1 MSEIATYPSLENKVV
16 IITGGASGIGENIVE
31 HFMMQNSKVAFLDI
45 QEKLGNELVN
55 KIENKY
61 NKKPIFIKCNLKNI
75 NELKSS
81 IELVKNKLG
90 PIHTLINNAANDERH
105 DLDSVT
111 PEYWDDRMNIN
122 LKHYFFATQ
131 AVYKDMKK
139 KGSGTIVNIGSF
151 SWMLAQGGMPG
162 YTTAKSAIMGLTRTL
177 ARDLGEYNIRV
188 NCVVPGWIITERQ
201 KKLWLTPEIEKKQ
214 LERQCIKRM
223 LKPDDISKAV
233 LFFASDQS
241 SGCTAQN
248 YIVDGGI
255 VN

>member
-1 MSEIATYPSLENKVV
+1 MKEIATYPSLENKVIV
-16 IITGGASGIGENIVE
+16 ITGGASGIGENIVE
-31 HFMMQNSKVAFLDI
+31 HFIMQKSVVAFLDI
-45 QEKLGNELVN
+45 DENLGKELVI
-55 KIENKY
+55 KLEKKY
-61 NKKPIFIKCNLKNI
+61 KSKLYFIKCDLKNI
-75 NELKSS
+75 KELQKS
-81 IELVKNKLG
+81 IQFIREKLG
-90 PIHTLINNAANDERH
+90 PIYSLINNAANDERH
-105 DLDSVT
+105 TLDSVT
-111 PEYWDDRMNIN
+111 PEYWDDRMSIN
-122 LKHYFFATQ
+122 LKHYFFASQ
-131 AVYKDMKK
+131 AVYKDMKEI
-139 KGSGTIVNIGSF
+139 GSGTIVNIGSF

-177 ARDLGEYNIRV
+177 ARDLGEFNIRV

-201 KKLWLTPEIEKKQ
+201 KKMWLTPEIESKQ

-223 LKPDDISKAV
+223 LIPDDISKAV